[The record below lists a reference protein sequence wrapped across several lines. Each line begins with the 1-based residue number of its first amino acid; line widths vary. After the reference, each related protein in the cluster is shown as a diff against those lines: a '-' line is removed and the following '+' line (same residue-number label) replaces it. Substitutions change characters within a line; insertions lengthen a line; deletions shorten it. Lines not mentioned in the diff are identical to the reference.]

1 MRSPLWNAIITQC
14 SFWWFLSYKF
24 PSYFNTIGNIV
35 DKVYSI
41 INSNNNVDNSDSNND
56 NNNNNDNSIIIA
68 REVVLE
74 KRWEA

>member
-14 SFWWFLSYKF
+14 SFLWFLSYKF

-41 INSNNNVDNSDSNND
+41 IIVLIVIIMLIIV
-56 NNNNNDNSIIIA
+56 IIIMII
-68 REVVLE
+68 VLLLLQG
-74 KRWEA
+74 KWCLKSHGKPNF